1 MMIKVKRMILAQQ
14 PSSPI
19 FSLFIDN
26 SQVTI
31 DISMHM
37 AGKLELFILASSLA
51 MRTLPLIYTIATSS
65 Y

>member
-19 FSLFIDN
+19 FSLFN

-51 MRTLPLIYTIATSS
+51 MRRLPLIYTIATSS